1 MIEKDRVMF
10 MAFIDLEKVHNSVC
24 RETLWR
30 ILSEYVVRGK
40 LLRSIKAFYEG
51 GRVRVKVEKMESQW
65 LRVNKGV
72 GKGVLCRLGCSMC
85 FLTCG

>member
-1 MIEKDRVMF
+1 

-51 GRVRVKVEKMESQW
+51 GRARVKVEKMES
-65 LRVNKGV
+65 
-72 GKGVLCRLGCSMC
+72 
-85 FLTCG
+85 